1 MLAEFSINHAAS
13 TLGDDLTLFFIDRG
27 AHPRLPLSPPHN
39 DRAAGA
45 SPAQYAQRM
54 LSMEATVQELPAAA
68 QAERKGKLDAGRVDA
83 MFKMG
88 DPVLLR
94 TKP

>member
-1 MLAEFSINHAAS
+1 
-13 TLGDDLTLFFIDRG
+13 
-27 AHPRLPLSPPHN
+27 
-39 DRAAGA
+39 
-45 SPAQYAQRM
+45 M

-68 QAERKGKLDAGRVDA
+68 QAERKGKHDAGRVDA